1 MRSRPNPLY
10 RLLHSDYNESFDNY
24 RPQLADFHDLVSLR
38 LPSGWQIRRRG
49 IWFHCSSPQSVV
61 PLQGWKIHVSATPA
75 NARQILDSVV
85 SILVKHGNVDFK
97 FALDLSTLFLL
108 NSKNWPRGGSGKFLT
123 IYPKDLQ
130 TFLDLIEE
138 LHAATRAMSGPYI
151 LSDHRY
157 KDSHVVYYRYG
168 GMRIRDS
175 LNIKGERCPMLVS
188 PDGREVQDRRLAYP
202 VVPSWVTVPFTP
214 DDPEQKDDADH
225 SLRNGRYRVQDALEF
240 SNAGGVYRALDTLTG
255 KNVIIKEA
263 RPHVNATAD
272 GYNAVELLKK
282 EYRLLT
288 VVADT
293 HIAPEPIDLFQQW
306 EHWFLVE
313 EYLEGAPMGSY
324 SAAHNVL
331 LRTRSKASDYQT
343 WYATFRSLFMRLI
356 TILETLHSRNI
367 VFTDLSTSN
376 VIVCHPGLELKLIDF
391 EGAFQVD
398 VDCPTMLYTP
408 GFASPERLAGRR
420 PVFADDFYSL
430 GASLLAFLFPV
441 NGLFHLRPEAK
452 ADILAAIRQD
462 TGLPEP
468 VANLILDL
476 MKSQMERPTAT
487 EMLQVLDQSPACNAV
502 EARPCQ
508 AIDYQALVD
517 GIVTH
522 ITNRAEYNRKDRLFP
537 ADARVF
543 VTNPLSLAYGA
554 SGVAYALAKAAGRC
568 PTRVLDWILNHKI
581 SANTYPPGLYVG
593 SSGIA
598 WALLELGAIPEAE
611 KILQGSFRH
620 PLLYESADIFHG
632 AAGWGI
638 TNLRFFEETGNE
650 LYLDKATDAGTRLLK
665 TALYDSRGCYWLPAE
680 GAQQIGFAN
689 GSSGIALFLLR
700 LHLATG
706 NCEFAETAERALAFD
721 LSFAAET
728 KDGGLSWPSSA
739 ASPSP
744 VYPYWRFGS
753 AGIGSVVLRFYS
765 FLGGERYKQVLDKI
779 YVDTDRKYAVLP
791 GKFSGLAG
799 IGDFLLDLYD
809 FSGEPKYLKSAQT
822 AAEGLAHYRVDR
834 EGIAFPGDCLSRL
847 SCDYGTGSAGIA
859 LFLSRLD
866 GRRGADFMVDSL
878 AATHRFKRR
887 VEAPRVLV

>member
-24 RPQLADFHDLVSLR
+24 RPQLADFHDLVSPR

-49 IWFHCSSPQSVV
+49 IWFQCSSPENVV

-85 SILVKHGNVDFK
+85 SILVQHGNIDFK
-97 FALDLSTLFLL
+97 FALDLSSLFLL
-108 NSKNWPRGGSGKFLT
+108 NSKNWSRGGSGKFLT

-138 LHAATRAMSGPYI
+138 LHVATRGMSGPYI

-157 KDSHVVYYRYG
+157 KDSRVVYYRYG

-175 LNIKGERCPMLVS
+175 LNIKGERRPMLVS
-188 PDGREVQDRRLAYP
+188 PDGHEVEDRRLAYP
-202 VVPSWVTVPFTP
+202 VVPFWVTAPFAP
-214 DDPEQKDDADH
+214 DPPQQNSDADQ
-225 SLRNGRYRVQDALEF
+225 SLKDGRYLVQDALAF
-240 SNAGGVYRALDTLTG
+240 SNAGGVYRAIDTLTG

-272 GYNAVELLKK
+272 GYDAIELLKK

-288 VVADT
+288 VVADS

-313 EYLEGAPMGSY
+313 EYLEGASMGSY

-331 LRTRSKASDYQT
+331 LRTRSTPSDYHA
-343 WYATFRSLFMRLI
+343 WYGTFRSLFMRLVN
-356 TILETLHSRNI
+356 ILETLHSRNI
-367 VFTDLSTSN
+367 VFADLSTSN
-376 VIVCHPGLELKLIDF
+376 VIVCHLGLELKLIDF

-398 VDCPTMLYTP
+398 VDRPTMLYTP

-430 GASLLAFLFPV
+430 GAALLAFLFPV

-452 ADILAAIRQD
+452 TDILAAIRQD
-462 TGLPEP
+462 TGLPGT

-476 MKSQMERPTAT
+476 MKSQMERPSAV
-487 EMLQVLDQSPACNAV
+487 EMLRVLDQSPACDVV
-502 EARPCQ
+502 EAHPCQ
-508 AIDYQALVD
+508 VIDYRALVE

-522 ITNRAEYNRKDRLFP
+522 ITNKAEYNREDRLFP

-543 VTNPLSLAYGA
+543 VTNPLSLSYGA
-554 SGVAYALAKAAGRC
+554 SGVAYALDKAAGKC
-568 PTRVLDWILNHKI
+568 PTRVVDWILSHKI
-581 SANTYPPGLYVG
+581 SPDTYPPGLYVG

-598 WALLELGAIPEAE
+598 WALLELGAIPESE
-611 KILQGSFRH
+611 KILQASFRH

-632 AAGWGI
+632 AAGWGMAS
-638 TNLRFFEETGNE
+638 LRFFAETGNE
-650 LYLDKATDAGTRLLK
+650 LYLDKAKASGTHLLK
-665 TALYDSRGCYWLPAE
+665 TAVYDSRGCYWPACE
-680 GAQQIGFAN
+680 GAQQIGFAH
-689 GSSGIALFLLR
+689 GSTGIALFLLH
-700 LHLATG
+700 LHLVTG
-706 NCEFAETAERALAFD
+706 NREFAETAELALGFD

-728 KDGGLSWPSSA
+728 KDGGFSWPSSA
-739 ASPSP
+739 GSPSP

-765 FLGGERYKQVLDKI
+765 FLGGEHYKQVLDKI

-809 FSGEPKYLKSAQT
+809 FSGDAKYLKSAQR

-834 EGIAFPGDCLSRL
+834 EGTAFPGDCLSRL
-847 SCDYGTGSAGIA
+847 CCDYGTGSAGIA

-866 GRRGADFMVDSL
+866 GRRGADFMLDSL
-878 AATHRFKRR
+878 AAEHCFKRR
-887 VEAPRVLV
+887 VEAPGVLA

>member
-10 RLLHSDYNESFDNY
+10 RLLHSDYNESFDYY
-24 RPQLADFHDLVSLR
+24 RPQLADFHDFVSLR
-38 LPSGWQIRRRG
+38 LPSGWQVRRRG
-49 IWFHCSSPQSVV
+49 IWFHCSSPHSVV

-75 NARQILDSVV
+75 NARQILDNVV
-85 SILVKHGNVDFK
+85 SILVRHGNVDFK

-108 NSKNWPRGGSGKFLT
+108 NSKNWSRGGSGKFLT

-130 TFLDLIEE
+130 TFLHLIEE
-138 LHAATRAMSGPYI
+138 LHVATRAMSGPYI

-157 KDSHVVYYRYG
+157 KDSRVVYYRYG

-202 VVPSWVTVPFTP
+202 VVPAWVTAPFTP
-214 DDPEQKDDADH
+214 DEPEQEDDSGH
-225 SLRNGRYRVQDALEF
+225 SLKHGRYRVQDALAF
-240 SNAGGVYRALDTLTG
+240 SNAGGIYRAIDTLTG

-272 GYNAVELLKK
+272 GYDAVELLKK

-331 LRTRSKASDYQT
+331 LRTRSKPSDYQA
-343 WYATFRSLFMRLI
+343 WYATFRSSFMRLI
-356 TILETLHSRNI
+356 KILETLHSRNI
-367 VFTDLSTSN
+367 VFADLSTSN

-391 EGAFQVD
+391 EGAFQAD
-398 VDCPTMLYTP
+398 VDRPTMLYTP

-430 GASLLAFLFPV
+430 GAALLAFLFPL

-452 ADILAAIRQD
+452 TDILAAIRQD

-476 MKSQMERPTAT
+476 MKSQMERPAAA
-487 EMLQVLDQSPACNAV
+487 EMLRVLDQSPACDAV
-502 EARPCQ
+502 DAHPGQ
-508 AIDYQALVD
+508 AIDYRALVE

-522 ITNRAEYNRKDRLFP
+522 ITNKTEYSREDRLFP
-537 ADARVF
+537 ADAKVF

-554 SGVAYALAKAAGRC
+554 SGVAYALDKAAGKC
-568 PTRVLDWILNHKI
+568 PTRVLDWILSRKI
-581 SANTYPPGLYVG
+581 SPDAYPPGLYVG

-620 PLLYESADIFHG
+620 PLLYESADVFHG
-632 AAGWGI
+632 AAGWGMAS
-638 TNLRFFEETGNE
+638 LRFFAETGNE
-650 LYLDKATDAGTRLLK
+650 LYLDKAIAAGTRLLQ
-665 TALYDSRGCYWLPAE
+665 TAIDDGRGYSWPAAE
-680 GAQQIGFAN
+680 GAQHIGFAH
-689 GSSGIALFLLR
+689 GSSGIALFLLY
-700 LHLATG
+700 LHLVTG
-706 NCEFAETAERALAFD
+706 NCEFAETAELAFGFD

-744 VYPYWRFGS
+744 IYPYWRFGS
-753 AGIGSVVLRFYS
+753 AGIGSVALRFYS
-765 FLGGERYKQVLDKI
+765 FLGGDHYKQILDKI
-779 YVDTDRKYAVLP
+779 HVDTDRKYAVLP

-809 FSGEPKYLKSAQT
+809 FSGEPKYLKSAQR
-822 AAEGLAHYRVDR
+822 AAEGLALYRVDR
-834 EGIAFPGDCLSRL
+834 EGIAFPGDNLSRL
-847 SCDYGTGSAGIA
+847 SCDYGTGSAGVA
-859 LFLSRLD
+859 LFLSRLE
-866 GRRGADFMVDSL
+866 GRRGADFMLDSL
-878 AATHRFKRR
+878 AAAHRFKRR
-887 VEAPRVLV
+887 VEAPKACV